1 VTPPKKH
8 LVGKIIRIII
18 LPYSLTPDYFTLYC
32 IILLCLMIIIYIII
46 IIINNHYIIII
57 IIICLTIIIIFIL
70 FCPDYFT
77 LMPDNF
83 TCQGGSAGTHWVKGN
98 LLREVTH

>member
-8 LVGKIIRIII
+8 LVGKMIRIII

-32 IILLCLMIIIYIII
+32 IILLCLMIIIIYIII
-46 IIINNHYIIII
+46 IIINNHYYIIIII

-70 FCPDYFT
+70 FYPDYFT
-77 LMPDNF
+77 LSN
-83 TCQGGSAGTHWVKGN
+83 VKGGV
-98 LLREVTH
+98 LALIGLRETY